1 MRYPCCALPMS
12 FSERDYQHGADL
24 WTIRAGKCEEPPR
37 FIAYQPIR
45 PLRSLSTGPL
55 PLEEIKKR
63 ISELP
68 DKDKETEKNA
78 PYPYLE
84 IKVLLDGPDPNLG
97 KNVADLLEDKAV
109 ALCRVATYYQAL
121 TDNDADNR
129 ALESVED
136 LLEQDPLEMIRIS
149 YRNKY
154 HCEMDEELI
163 ALARQAIEAAK
174 MEEAE
179 E

>member
-1 MRYPCCALPMS
+1 MRYPGSALPMS
-12 FSERDYQHGADL
+12 FSERGYQHGADL
-24 WTIRAGKCEEPPR
+24 WTISQGKCEELPR

-45 PLRSLSTGPL
+45 PLRSLSAEPL

-68 DKDKETEKNA
+68 DKVKEAGKEA

-97 KNVADLLEDKAV
+97 KNIADLLEDKAV

-121 TDNDADNR
+121 TDNDADNK

-136 LLEQDPLEMIRIS
+136 LLEQDPLMIRIS

-154 HCEMDEELI
+154 HSEMGEELV
-163 ALARQAIEAAK
+163 ALARQAIEAARK
-174 MEEAE
+174 EETE

>member
-1 MRYPCCALPMS
+1 MARIPISGRLLP
-12 FSERDYQHGADL
+12 
-24 WTIRAGKCEEPPR
+24 
-37 FIAYQPIR
+37 
-45 PLRSLSTGPL
+45 
-55 PLEEIKKR
+55 
-63 ISELP
+63 
-68 DKDKETEKNA
+68 
-78 PYPYLE
+78 
-84 IKVLLDGPDPNLG
+84 
-97 KNVADLLEDKAV
+97 
-109 ALCRVATYYQAL
+109 
-121 TDNDADNR
+121 DNDADNK

-154 HCEMDEELI
+154 HCVMDEELI